1 MSDID
6 VFLDAHGELRRI
18 GLLIRYSGGRRERVT
33 YEHDPSWL
41 TAPEAFQFD
50 PTLPHAHGPFPT
62 SGNKDMFGTIGD
74 STPDS

>member
-18 GLLIRYSGGRRERVT
+18 GLLRRYAGGRRERVT

-41 TAPEAFQFD
+41 TAPEAF
-50 PTLPHAHGPFPT
+50 
-62 SGNKDMFGTIGD
+62 
-74 STPDS
+74 